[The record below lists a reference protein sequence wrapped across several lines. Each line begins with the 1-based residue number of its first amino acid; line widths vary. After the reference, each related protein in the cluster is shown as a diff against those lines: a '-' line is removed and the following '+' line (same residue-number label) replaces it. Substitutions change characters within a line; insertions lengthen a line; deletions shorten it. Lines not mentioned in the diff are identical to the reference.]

1 MAGIRAEHAP
11 AGGAFGSDATMIT
24 RLSNGDVQL
33 GLRPPLVYLDH
44 WAVREI
50 SKDPARRDHFL
61 ETFRDRGTLMFSILN
76 ILEMGRNSRESYRK
90 IRDLLDGV
98 GPFWL
103 LSDLDPETVQRRLAA
118 GFIAPAAF
126 LAPVQ
131 LLAHIFGTAPE
142 GAFRLGTAVDR
153 LQDQAF
159 RDAVEGM
166 LTRPSLV
173 HLLKHN
179 RQRHRR
185 RERMIPNPH
194 PPRTPMWIEVE
205 LVRFLVK
212 DGKTITNNDAIDIM
226 HAAVPLCFAPIVL
239 LDTAWTNF
247 ARKLKLP
254 DTQVFAQPELDAAL
268 EAIRTVDTSRFRL
281 VESPVPQVI
290 KA

>member
-1 MAGIRAEHAP
+1 
-11 AGGAFGSDATMIT
+11 MIT

-153 LQDQAF
+153 L
-159 RDAVEGM
+159 
-166 LTRPSLV
+166 V